1 MKDLENRNCLV
12 CDRIGLIIKGK
23 NKYFVK
29 ELVSGYVVLCDFQ
42 FYFGYTL
49 FLSKTHVNELHKLS
63 KRERYIFLKEMAKVA
78 EAVYKTF
85 KPKKL
90 NYGLMGNTDT
100 HIHWHL
106 IPRYEN
112 DLQPETAIWA
122 VDKKIRCNKM
132 SRPKEDQLKKMKER
146 LLVELNKL

>member
-90 NYGLMGNTDT
+90 NYGL
-100 HIHWHL
+100 IIKPL
-106 IPRYEN
+106 IASLVMAVALIYYINSVSDMDAITGVIAIVIVTTAALFFYERAH
-112 DLQPETAIWA
+112 QE
-122 VDKKIRCNKM
+122 
-132 SRPKEDQLKKMKER
+132 
-146 LLVELNKL
+146 